1 MFICLSVRPSVG
13 RLIGRSVD
21 RSVGRSVS
29 LSVCR
34 SVGLSVCVCVCVS
47 FSLSLSLHL
56 PIHPSYSIFGVC
68 AGRAREVTEGAAAGG
83 VPIEGLGTIGKGQA
97 ARTAEEAGAA
107 AVGSANVVEG
117 LHRFSSGTIP
127 KRKEMDLERQLQVF
141 SQDRVTRQLCFG
153 WKENFGKKNLETSPG
168 SRNSRR
174 CPMRR
179 WSRPWRKR
187 QRMPRWRE
195 RL

>member
-1 MFICLSVRPSVG
+1 M
-13 RLIGRSVD
+13 
-21 RSVGRSVS
+21 
-29 LSVCR
+29 
-34 SVGLSVCVCVCVS
+34 CVCVCVS

-141 SQDRVTRQLCFG
+141 SQDRVTRQFG
-153 WKENFGKKNLETSPG
+153 FFERKL
-168 SRNSRR
+168 
-174 CPMRR
+174 
-179 WSRPWRKR
+179 WRKKR
-187 QRMPRWRE
+187 GNFA
-195 RL
+195 RLTKLEAMSDAALVASLEEAAADAALAGASVTSASDCRACVVTELINHTLHFLAKSLMQ